1 MGLQRGLWPATRT
14 GIVNSVVHRLGTL
27 TLALSVTVLS
37 ASSCLSA
44 DADRYSG
51 AQGPHGVAFTR
62 VLVLEATERPE
73 PFVVQVTRPIG
84 TTGSPVI
91 VFSHGFRCELAG
103 NDALVGHWASH
114 GYTVIQPQH
123 LDAEPN
129 SKADIYPQ
137 HVNWTE
143 RRRDMERS
151 LDLLDQI
158 TTAVPELE
166 GTLDLSTVIAA
177 GHSYGG
183 LTAQSAGG
191 AKTFSRGEPN
201 ELVHQPDSR
210 FKAVVA
216 VSPPGR
222 MPGFVD
228 ENSAKSITLPM
239 IVTTGTEDFIPP
251 MMPTWEVHTDTYVD
265 AEPGEKYLA
274 VIEGADHRFGGLIC
288 GDVGAE
294 PMVDQMAILN
304 AATLAFIDTVVHGS
318 ADANAHLDGLAKA
331 GKTETMFAFEAK

>member
-1 MGLQRGLWPATRT
+1 MST
-14 GIVNSVVHRLGTL
+14 SGT
-27 TLALSVTVLS
+27 
-37 ASSCLSA
+37 SA
-44 DADRYSG
+44 DTDIYTGEA
-51 AQGPHGVAFTR
+51 GPYAVAYTR
-62 VLVLEATERPE
+62 DLVLEATGRPE
-73 PFVVQVTRPIG
+73 PFVIQVTRPVG
-84 TTGSPVI
+84 AKVSPVI

-103 NDALVGHWASH
+103 NDPLVGHWASH
-114 GYTVIQPQH
+114 GYTVIQPSH
-123 LDAEPN
+123 LDAEPE
-129 SKADIYPQ
+129 SKADVYPQ
-137 HVNWTE
+137 HVVWEE

-158 TTAVPELE
+158 TAAIPEIS

-201 ELVHQPDSR
+201 TLVHEPDPR

-228 ENSAKSITLPM
+228 EQSAKSIDRPM

-265 AEPGEKYLA
+265 AVPGEKYLA
-274 VIEGADHRFGGLIC
+274 VVEGADHRFGGLIC
-288 GDVGAE
+288 GDIGTA
-294 PMVDQMAILN
+294 PMPEQMATLN
-304 AATLAFIDTVVHGS
+304 AATLAFVDHVVHGS
-318 ADANAHLDGLAKA
+318 PSAKAHLDGLAKA
-331 GKTETMFAFEAK
+331 GKTETMFAFETK

>member
-1 MGLQRGLWPATRT
+1 MRPLLAAF
-14 GIVNSVVHRLGTL
+14 SVVVLIASTIGGRAETDVYAGQAGPYAVAYTRDL
-27 TLALSVTVLS
+27 TLEVS
-37 ASSCLSA
+37 
-44 DADRYSG
+44 D
-51 AQGPHGVAFTR
+51 
-62 VLVLEATERPE
+62 RPE
-73 PFVVQVTRPIG
+73 PFVVQVTRPVG
-84 TTGSPVI
+84 AKSSPVI

-114 GYTVIQPQH
+114 GYTVIQPSH
-123 LDAEPN
+123 LDAEPE
-129 SKADIYPQ
+129 SKADVYPQ
-137 HVNWTE
+137 HVVWE
-143 RRRDMERS
+143 QRRRDMERS
-151 LDLLDQI
+151 LDLIDQI
-158 TTAVPELE
+158 TAAVPEIS

-201 ELVHQPDSR
+201 TLVHEPDSR

-228 ENSAKSITLPM
+228 EQSAKSIDRPM

-265 AEPGEKYLA
+265 AVPGEKYLA
-274 VIEGADHRFGGLIC
+274 VVEGADHRFGGLIC
-288 GDVGAE
+288 GDVGTA
-294 PMVDQMAILN
+294 PMPEQMATLN
-304 AATLAFIDTVVHGS
+304 AATLAFVDHVVHGS
-318 ADANAHLDGLAKA
+318 PSAEAHLDGLAKA

>member
-1 MGLQRGLWPATRT
+1 MRT
-14 GIVNSVVHRLGTL
+14 PLIAVV
-27 TLALSVTVLS
+27 ALSLTTIGAAPTVGADNDPYTGAPGPYAVTYARNVVL
-37 ASSCLSA
+37 
-44 DADRYSG
+44 DE
-51 AQGPHGVAFTR
+51 P
-62 VLVLEATERPE
+62 ERPE
-73 PFVVQVTRPIG
+73 PFVVQVTRPAEVKN
-84 TTGSPVI
+84 SPVI

-103 NDALVGHWASH
+103 NDPLVGHWASH

-129 SKADIYPQ
+129 SKIDVYPQ

-158 TTAVPELE
+158 AAAVPEIA
-166 GTLDLSTVIAA
+166 GTLDLSNVIAA

-183 LTAQSAGG
+183 LTAQSSGG

-201 ELVHQPDSR
+201 TLVHEPDPR

-228 ENSAKSITLPM
+228 ENSAKTISLPM
-239 IVTTGTEDFIPP
+239 IVTTGTEDFVPP
-251 MMPTWEVHTDTYVD
+251 MMPTWEVHIDTYVD
-265 AEPGEKYLA
+265 AEPGDKYLA

-294 PMVDQMAILN
+294 PMTEQMAILN
-304 AATLAFIDTVVHGS
+304 ATTLAFINSVVQES
-318 ADANAHLDGLAKA
+318 SQAQAYLDELARA
-331 GKTETMFAFEAK
+331 GKTETMFAFETK